1 MEQFSNGDEVEII
14 SEGKTLTGKYIENPD
29 REFVSLKLSS
39 GYNIGI
45 ERKKTKSIKLL
56 KKHSA
61 EKHAK
66 EAVKENKELKT
77 ITILHTGGT
86 ISSAVDYATGAVT
99 PHFTPEELIAM
110 FPEMKSVAN
119 IRSRL
124 MGNMASDDMRFAHYN
139 LMAKEAEKEVKAGS
153 SGVIITQ
160 GTDTLHYTSA
170 ALSFMLENLPV
181 PVLVVGA
188 QRSSDRGS
196 SDAAMNLISACLFI
210 AKTDFAG
217 VAVCMHKGMDDT
229 VCSILPGVNARKM
242 HSSRRDVFKAVNM
255 EEIAEVDYNTGSVK
269 MLHGDY
275 KQADKSLKLKV
286 SLMDEKLKIGIA
298 VSHPNMFAKELEAYE
313 GFDGLVL
320 EGTGLGHFPISEID
334 EHTKEHKKILAA
346 IEKLAKKM
354 PVVMALQTIYGR
366 VDMNVYS
373 PGRVLQ
379 EKGVLGNLSP
389 MAPETAFIKIAWLLS
404 NHPKDV
410 KKLFM
415 ENLRGEIVK
424 RIGAQEF

>member
-242 HSSRRDVFKAVNM
+242 HSSRRDAFKAVNM